1 MRKESFKTILLAV
14 LVVLSIA
21 LTQQLWITMPTASGI
36 PSSKE
41 KTLQADRNKLNEVN
55 SISDVINPQSFVISF
70 GGKDHT
76 VLFSDS
82 HGIWKEVLPILRGY
96 FEDGITVEDI
106 TPARW
111 EEISDIRAIKME
123 FGYSMPI
130 GILSSI
136 VGGKGPGI
144 QGKIIALDS
153 ILIPVSEDGVIYISD
168 KFNGRFF
175 RLLGKI
181 NKDKVAFLIDQ
192 IGSQYNYDYYSSI
205 RQVYAIDNNVLV
217 PLDLSRELLKIK
229 VENEINVEGLKQ
241 ASTYASTLKQ
251 IDIFASAFFGENFD
265 FVKKIIQTDGSVIYM
280 YGYGQKVLKVSAS
293 GAMEYVEGLD
303 NNKATASTDITESIK
318 TAVQFVISREITPG
332 QDIYL
337 RDIRP
342 IGGNEGDK
350 RKGYQLL
357 FANRIN
363 GLPVYVKENPSQAS
377 IEVQVFGKQVTS
389 YKKLLLRE
397 KIDVSF
403 IPPQRPEPLAIY
415 EVIDINAEIMKRDL
429 GLTGDEDKVFNDI
442 MTKLASV
449 QLCYYGDNASDKG
462 ELIPV
467 WKIQIE
473 DGTYFFDA
481 MKGNIINRMKAKI

>member
-21 LTQQLWITMPTASGI
+21 LTQQLWITIPTASGI

-41 KTLQADRNKLNEVN
+41 KTLQADKSTLNEVN
-55 SISDVINPQSFVISF
+55 NISDVINPQSFVISF

-82 HGIWKEVLPILRGY
+82 YGIWQEVLPILGGY
-96 FEDGITVEDI
+96 FEEGTTVEDI
-106 TPARW
+106 KPERW
-111 EEISDIRAIKME
+111 EEVSDIRAIKME

-130 GILSSI
+130 GIFSSV
-136 VGGKGPGI
+136 VGKKASNI
-144 QGKIIALDS
+144 QGKITTLDS
-153 ILIPVSEDGVIYISD
+153 ILIPVSEDGVVYISD

-175 RLLGKI
+175 RLFGKI
-181 NKDKVAFLIDQ
+181 NKDKVASLINQ
-192 IGSQYNYDYYSSI
+192 IGNQNNYDYYSSI

-217 PLDLSRELLKIK
+217 PLDLSRELQKIK
-229 VENEINVEGLKQ
+229 VEHEINIEGLKQ
-241 ASTYASTLKQ
+241 PATYANTLKQ
-251 IDIFASAFFGENFD
+251 IDVFASAFFGENFD

-280 YGYGQKVLKVSAS
+280 YGYGQRVLKVTEPGSL
-293 GAMEYVEGLD
+293 EYVEGLD
-303 NNKATASTDITESIK
+303 NSKAIASTDMAESIK

-332 QDIYL
+332 HNIYL
-337 RDIRP
+337 RDIRV
-342 IGGNEGDK
+342 IGGNEGEK
-350 RKGYQLL
+350 KKGYQLL

-363 GLPVYVKENPSQAS
+363 GLPVYVKESPSQS
-377 IEVQVFGKQVTS
+377 PIEVQVFGKQVTY

-403 IPPQRPEPLAIY
+403 IPPKPPEPMALY
-415 EVIDINAEIMKRDL
+415 EVIDNNAEVIKKDL
-429 GLTGDEDKVFNDI
+429 GLLGDEDKIFSEI
-442 MTKLASV
+442 MIRVKSV
-449 QLCYYGDNASDKG
+449 QLCYYDYKTRDRG

-473 DGTYFFDA
+473 DDTYFFDA
-481 MKGNIINRMKAKI
+481 MKGNVINRVKAKI